1 MLTQRLLAAS
11 RARRALSGRAHF
23 RAAVFGAAL
32 FSLVACASTGQQ
44 LSPQEALDAY
54 ATALRE
60 GRTADAYA
68 LLSAEAKKEIPYE
81 SFQRIVRENP
91 DEVKEIARSL
101 SSPASPPRVTAVVT
115 APSGEALL
123 LVYEGGA
130 WRVDGSAIDLYGQA
144 TPEAALQAFVRAFR
158 NRRYDVLLRFIP
170 DAEREGLGVEELKR
184 AWEGG
189 ERAELERLVSAV
201 ETALPTARLEVTGD
215 RATMAFG
222 AAGTVELVREKG
234 VWKVEDLK

>member
-1 MLTQRLLAAS
+1 MSCRKAVWLIASAVALAT
-11 RARRALSGRAHF
+11 
-23 RAAVFGAAL
+23 
-32 FSLVACASTGQQ
+32 ACASTREQ
-44 LSPQEALDAY
+44 LSPQQALDRY

-91 DEVKEIARSL
+91 DEVREIAHSL
-101 SSPASPPRVTAVVT
+101 ASPASPPRVTAVVT
-115 APSGEALL
+115 APGGESLL
-123 LVYEGGA
+123 LVYEDGA

-144 TPEAALQAFVRAFR
+144 TPEAALHAFVRAFR

-170 DAEREGLGVEELKR
+170 DAEREGLGVDELKR
-184 AWEGG
+184 AWEGS
-189 ERAELERLVSAV
+189 EREELERLVSAV
-201 ETALPTARLEVTGD
+201 ETALPTAKLEVTGD

-222 AAGTVELVREKG
+222 SAGTVELVRERG

>member
-1 MLTQRLLAAS
+1 MPAFRIAKGRSLLAT
-11 RARRALSGRAHF
+11 
-23 RAAVFGAAL
+23 AVF
-32 FSLVACASTGQQ
+32 ACACAAQGQSM
-44 LSPQEALDAY
+44 SPQGALDAY
-54 ATALRE
+54 ASALRD

-81 SFQRIVRENP
+81 SFQRIVKENP
-91 DEVKEIARSL
+91 DEVRAIAQSL
-101 SSPASPPRVTAVVT
+101 ASPASPPRVTAVVT

-123 LVYEGGA
+123 LVYEDGA
-130 WRVDGSAIDLYGQA
+130 WRVDGSAIELYGQA
-144 TPEAALQAFVRAFR
+144 TPDGALRAFVRAFR

-170 DAEREGLGVEELKR
+170 DAEREGLGVAELKR
-184 AWEGG
+184 AWEGE

-222 AAGTVELVREKG
+222 AAGTVELVRERG

>member
-1 MLTQRLLAAS
+1 MLAIAARKGALLLAMTV
-11 RARRALSGRAHF
+11 ALGS
-23 RAAVFGAAL
+23 
-32 FSLVACASTGQQ
+32 ACAGASEQM
-44 LSPQEALDAY
+44 SPQQALDAY

-60 GRTADAYA
+60 GRPADAYA

-91 DEVKEIARSL
+91 DEVREIAQSL
-101 SSPASPPRVTAVVT
+101 GSPASPPRVTAVVT

-130 WRVDGSAIDLYGQA
+130 WRVDGSAIDLYGQS
-144 TPEAALQAFVRAFR
+144 TPEAALHAFVRAFH

-170 DAEREGLGVEELKR
+170 DAEREGLGVAELKR
-184 AWEGG
+184 AWEGD
-189 ERAELERLVSAV
+189 ERADLERLVSAV

-222 AAGTVELVREKG
+222 AAGTVELVRERG

>member
-1 MLTQRLLAAS
+1 MLALAGS
-11 RARRALSGRAHF
+11 KTR
-23 RAAVFGAAL
+23 
-32 FSLVACASTGQQ
+32 SLVALWALACACASSGQQ
-44 LSPQEALDAY
+44 LSPQESLDAY

-68 LLSAEAKKEIPYE
+68 LLSADAKKEIPYE

-91 DEVKEIARSL
+91 DEVREIARSL
-101 SSPASPPRVTAVVT
+101 ESPASPPRVTAVVT

-130 WRVDGSAIDLYGQA
+130 WRVDGSAIDLYGQS
-144 TPEAALQAFVRAFR
+144 TPDAALRAFVRAFR

-170 DAEREGLGVEELKR
+170 DAEREGLGVAELKR
-184 AWEGG
+184 AWEGA

-222 AAGTVELVREKG
+222 AAGTVELVRERG

>member
-1 MLTQRLLAAS
+1 MPGFLVPASARRFVCGALLSFGALAAC
-11 RARRALSGRAHF
+11 G
-23 RAAVFGAAL
+23 GAQ
-32 FSLVACASTGQQ
+32 QQ

-54 ATALRE
+54 GAALRD

-101 SSPASPPRVTAVVT
+101 GSPASPPRVTAIVT
-115 APSGEALL
+115 APSGDALL

-130 WRVDGSAIDLYGQA
+130 WRVDGSAIDLYGQS
-144 TPEAALQAFVRAFR
+144 TPEAALHAFVRAFH

-170 DAEREGLGVEELKR
+170 DAEREGLGVAELKR
-184 AWEGG
+184 AWEG
-189 ERAELERLVSAV
+189 EDRAELERLVAAV
-201 ETALPTARLEVTGD
+201 ETALPTGRVEVTGD

-234 VWKVEDLK
+234 IWKVEDLK

>member
-1 MLTQRLLAAS
+1 MKTFGLLATP
-11 RARRALSGRAHF
+11 RARRA
-23 RAAVFGAAL
+23 VFGLAL
-32 FSLVACASTGQQ
+32 FSLTACASTQQ
-44 LSPQEALDAY
+44 NLSPQEVLDAY

-101 SSPASPPRVTAVVT
+101 ASPASPPRVTAVVT

-130 WRVDGSAIDLYGQA
+130 WRVDGSAIDLYGQS

-170 DAEREGLGVEELKR
+170 DAEREGLGVAELKR

>member
-1 MLTQRLLAAS
+1 MLALAGSKARSLAALW
-11 RARRALSGRAHF
+11 ALAC
-23 RAAVFGAAL
+23 
-32 FSLVACASTGQQ
+32 ACASSGQQ
-44 LSPQEALDAY
+44 LSPQESLDAY
-54 ATALRE
+54 ARALRE
-60 GRTADAYA
+60 GRTAEAYA
-68 LLSAEAKKEIPYE
+68 LLSADAKKEIPYE

-91 DEVKEIARSL
+91 DEVREIARSL
-101 SSPASPPRVTAVVT
+101 ESPASPPRVTAVVT

-130 WRVDGSAIDLYGQA
+130 WRVDGSAIDLYGQS
-144 TPEAALQAFVRAFR
+144 TPEAALRGFVRAFR

-170 DAEREGLGVEELKR
+170 DAEREGLGVAELKR
-184 AWEGG
+184 AWEGA

-222 AAGTVELVREKG
+222 AAGTVELVRERG

>member
-1 MLTQRLLAAS
+1 MPASGLSGALLLAT
-11 RARRALSGRAHF
+11 ALALPCGCAAGRE
-23 RAAVFGAAL
+23 
-32 FSLVACASTGQQ
+32 Q
-44 LSPQEALDAY
+44 LSPQQALDAY
-54 ATALRE
+54 ATALRD

-68 LLSAEAKKEIPYE
+68 QLSAEAKKEIPYE
-81 SFQRIVRENP
+81 SFQRIIRENP
-91 DEVKEIARSL
+91 DEVRDIARSL
-101 SSPASPPRVTAVVT
+101 ENPSSPPRVTAVVT
-115 APSGEALL
+115 APTGEALL
-123 LVYEGGA
+123 LVYEDGA
-130 WRVDGSAIDLYGQA
+130 WRVDGSAIDLYGQS
-144 TPEAALQAFVRAFR
+144 TPEAALRAFVRAFR
-158 NRRYDVLLRFIP
+158 NRRYDVLQRFIP
-170 DAEREGLGVEELKR
+170 DADREGLGVAELKR

>member
-1 MLTQRLLAAS
+1 MRS
-11 RARRALSGRAHF
+11 RARRALLG
-23 RAAVFGAAL
+23 AVL
-32 FSLVACASTGQQ
+32 FSLAACASTQTQ

-101 SSPASPPRVTAVVT
+101 ASPASPPRVTAVVT

-130 WRVDGSAIDLYGQA
+130 WRVDGSAIDLYGQG

-170 DAEREGLGVEELKR
+170 DAEREGLGVAELKR
-184 AWEGG
+184 AWEGE

-222 AAGTVELVREKG
+222 AAGTVELVRERG

>member
-1 MLTQRLLAAS
+1 
-11 RARRALSGRAHF
+11 
-23 RAAVFGAAL
+23 VWNAAL
-32 FSLVACASTGQQ
+32 AVALATACASTQEQ
-44 LSPQEALDAY
+44 LSPQQALDRY
-54 ATALRE
+54 AAALRE

-68 LLSAEAKKEIPYE
+68 LLSTEAKKGIPYE

-91 DEVKEIARSL
+91 DEVREIARSL
-101 SSPASPPRVTAVVT
+101 GNPASPPRVTAVVT

-123 LVYEGGA
+123 LVYEEGA
-130 WRVDGSAIDLYGQA
+130 WRVDGSAIDLYGQS
-144 TPEAALQAFVRAFR
+144 TPEGALHAFVRAFR

-170 DAEREGLGVEELKR
+170 DAEKEGLGVDELKR
-184 AWEGG
+184 AWEGS
-189 ERAELERLVSAV
+189 EREELERLVSAV

-222 AAGTVELVREKG
+222 SAGTVELVRERG

>member
-1 MLTQRLLAAS
+1 VVTLGSVAPSTL
-11 RARRALSGRAHF
+11 RRAL
-23 RAAVFGAAL
+23 FGAAL
-32 FSLVACASTGQQ
+32 ALLSACASSQQQ

-101 SSPASPPRVTAVVT
+101 ASPASPPRVTAVVT
-115 APSGEALL
+115 APTGEALL
-123 LVYEGGA
+123 LVYEDGA
-130 WRVDGSAIDLYGQA
+130 WRVDGSAIDLYGQS

-184 AWEGG
+184 AWEGS

-222 AAGTVELVREKG
+222 AAGTVELVRERG
-234 VWKVEDLK
+234 LWKVEDLK

>member
-1 MLTQRLLAAS
+1 MLATP
-11 RARRALSGRAHF
+11 RARRA
-23 RAAVFGAAL
+23 VFGLAL
-32 FSLVACASTGQQ
+32 LALTACASTQPN
-44 LSPQEALDAY
+44 LSPQEVLDSY

-101 SSPASPPRVTAVVT
+101 ASPTSPPRVTAVVT
-115 APSGEALL
+115 APSGEVLL

-130 WRVDGSAIDLYGQA
+130 WRVDGSAIDLYGQS

-170 DAEREGLGVEELKR
+170 DAEREGLGVAELKR

>member
-1 MLTQRLLAAS
+1 MSRRKGVWLIAS
-11 RARRALSGRAHF
+11 
-23 RAAVFGAAL
+23 AVAFAT
-32 FSLVACASTGQQ
+32 ACASTQEQ
-44 LSPQEALDAY
+44 LSPQQALDRY

-91 DEVKEIARSL
+91 DEVREIARSL
-101 SSPASPPRVTAVVT
+101 ASPASPPRVTAVVT
-115 APSGEALL
+115 APTGEALL
-123 LVYEGGA
+123 LVYEDGA
-130 WRVDGSAIDLYGQA
+130 WRVDGSAIDLYGQS

-170 DAEREGLGVEELKR
+170 DAEREGLGVDELKR
-184 AWEGG
+184 AWEGS
-189 ERAELERLVSAV
+189 EREELERLVSAV

-222 AAGTVELVREKG
+222 SAGTVELVRERG

>member
-1 MLTQRLLAAS
+1 MLTSAWKAALLVLVTAAS
-11 RARRALSGRAHF
+11 AS
-23 RAAVFGAAL
+23 
-32 FSLVACASTGQQ
+32 ACAGAQEQ
-44 LSPQEALDAY
+44 LSPQQALDAY
-54 ATALRE
+54 ATALRD

-68 LLSAEAKKEIPYE
+68 LLSTEAKKEIPYE

-101 SSPASPPRVTAVVT
+101 ASPASPPRVTAVVA

-130 WRVDGSAIDLYGQA
+130 WRVDGSAIDLYGQT
-144 TPEAALQAFVRAFR
+144 TPEAALSAFVRAFR

-170 DAEREGLGVEELKR
+170 DAEREGLGVAELKR
-184 AWEGG
+184 AWEGD
-189 ERAELERLVSAV
+189 ERADLERLVAAI

-222 AAGTVELVREKG
+222 AAGTVELVRERG